1 MADWFRANKL
11 SLNVSKTNFV
21 MFCLKRKS
29 KFHEINTIKLG
40 DEIIQR
46 VNNAKF
52 LGLHSEIDDEL
63 LCHTHISH
71 VSRKLSSGIYLLNAV
86 KRTLTIP
93 NMKQLYYSLIILI

>member
-1 MADWFRANKL
+1 
-11 SLNVSKTNFV
+11 
-21 MFCLKRKS
+21 MFCPKRKS

-52 LGLHSEIDDEL
+52 LGLHIDDEL
-63 LCHTHISH
+63 LWHTHISH

-93 NMKQLYYSLIILI
+93 NMKQLYYILYILI